1 MTSQNYEDLAI
12 AIEHIAEGL
21 ERLALLSLDLKKQL
35 DASISE
41 TQSAPVSSLIN
52 AH

>member
-1 MTSQNYEDLAI
+1 MTGQNYEDLAI

-35 DASISE
+35 EASRSDQSSVPIHTIS
-41 TQSAPVSSLIN
+41 SP
-52 AH
+52 H

>member
-1 MTSQNYEDLAI
+1 MTGQNYEDLAI

-35 DASISE
+35 DASLNE
-41 TQSAPVSSLIN
+41 QGAPVSSLMN